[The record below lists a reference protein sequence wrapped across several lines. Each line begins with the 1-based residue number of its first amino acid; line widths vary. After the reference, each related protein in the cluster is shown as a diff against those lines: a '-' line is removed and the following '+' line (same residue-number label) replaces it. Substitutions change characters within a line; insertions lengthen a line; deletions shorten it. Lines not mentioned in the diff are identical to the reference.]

1 MEAKPWLLRSLP
13 LAAMVAIECLDVGL
27 TTLSK
32 AAMSRGMSRFVFLVY
47 SNALASL
54 LLFPLSFLHRY
65 LLLLQ
70 FRRRSLLGS
79 PPVQ

>member
-1 MEAKPWLLRSLP
+1 MEARPWLLRSLP
-13 LAAMVAIECLDVGL
+13 VAAMVAIECLDVGL

-54 LLFPLSFLHRY
+54 LLLPVSFIQR
-65 LLLLQ
+65 
-70 FRRRSLLGS
+70 
-79 PPVQ
+79 